1 MAQIRHYPFL
11 YHLRAEP
18 SQFVLHYR
26 RGALVRSGAGL
37 AYWFNPLSAALAQV
51 PVEDCETTFVL
62 QERSADFQ
70 EVSVQCTVTYRFSD
84 PARAAGRAGP
94 RRRRAVRAGSR
105 SRRLRRARS

>member
-84 PARAAGRAGP
+84 PARAASRLDFGISLATGAWQIGRASC
-94 RRRRAVRAGSR
+94 RERV
-105 SRRLRRARS
+105 